1 MGLMYNIECPLI
13 MRVWSP
19 SVFGL
24 FAYIKPRR
32 TQLVALRPHNELRRS
47 NKASFLETAR
57 R

>member
-19 SVFGL
+19 SVFGVL
-24 FAYIKPRR
+24 AYIKSRH

-47 NKASFLETAR
+47 NKASFLEMAR